1 MRAATT
7 LLALVFALILAGCT
21 SNETFRYRMTVEVE
35 TPEGVRTG
43 SSVREV
49 EIWERVGDTMIGNKV
64 GGKVRGEA
72 VAVDLP
78 NGKTLYMLLGDARW
92 LAHQAIE
99 TPPPGP
105 GHHLWGV
112 KRARWMVENKAKGEL
127 PRGRYPMT
135 VTSDDPRDPRAFFEL
150 DPEDLG
156 ANLGPGYSLKRV
168 TIEITN
174 DPLTRGME
182 KRLPEPIGDGFYGR
196 RIIIDGEEKVARIG
210 RSQFSLGTKE

>member
-1 MRAATT
+1 MLR
-7 LLALVFALILAGCT
+7 LVFAFLAALLLAGCT

-35 TPEGVRTG
+35 TPEGLRTG

-49 EIWERVGDTMIGNKV
+49 EIWERMGDTMIGNKV

-112 KRARWMVENKAKGEL
+112 KRARWMIENKAKGEL
-127 PRGRYPMT
+127 PRGHYPT
-135 VTSDDPRDPRAFFEL
+135 LVASDDPRDPRAFFEL
-150 DPEDLG
+150 DPEDLA

-168 TIEITN
+168 TIEIT
-174 DPLTRGME
+174 DARVTRGIE

-196 RIIIDGEEKVARIG
+196 RVVSEDEQWVAR
-210 RSQFSLGTKE
+210 LGGWEFYQGTQK

>member
-1 MRAATT
+1 MRAVSTVLT
-7 LLALVFALILAGCT
+7 LVIALFLAGCT

-35 TPEGVRTG
+35 TPEGLRTG

-49 EIWERVGDTMIGNKV
+49 EIWERMGDSMIGNKV

-78 NGKTLYMLLGDARW
+78 NGQTLYMLLGDARW

-127 PRGRYPMT
+127 PRGRYPML
-135 VTSDDPRDPRAFFEL
+135 VASDDPRDPRAFVEL
-150 DPEDLG
+150 DPEDLE
-156 ANLGPGYSLKRV
+156 ATLGQGYSLKRV
-168 TIEITN
+168 KIEIT
-174 DPLTRGME
+174 DEPLTIGIE
-182 KRLPEPIGDGFYGR
+182 KRLPEPIGEGFYGR
-196 RIIIDGEEKVARIG
+196 RVIVDGEERVALLG
-210 RSQFSLGTKE
+210 RSNFAQGTQ